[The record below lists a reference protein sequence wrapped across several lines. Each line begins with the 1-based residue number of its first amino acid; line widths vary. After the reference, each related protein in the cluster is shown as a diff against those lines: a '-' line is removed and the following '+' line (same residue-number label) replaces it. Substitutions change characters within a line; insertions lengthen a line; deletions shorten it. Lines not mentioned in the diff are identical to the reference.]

1 LLVCAL
7 TEKFL
12 FINKIFRVG
21 SEDPVFDDAR
31 GDSGAADDPVV
42 SQSLA
47 VEGDVVD
54 PPCFRG
60 VV

>member
-1 LLVCAL
+1 MML
-7 TEKFL
+7 
-12 FINKIFRVG
+12 G
-21 SEDPVFDDAR
+21 
-31 GDSGAADDPVV
+31 GDSGAADDPVD